1 MPLLTPAPRTA
12 PTVMRRMNPADPV
25 SRRHEER
32 LVGAA
37 DYMVLDRGQDRL
49 LIAGC
54 NLPLRGV
61 GVGSQIRQGNQNATV
76 VAVEDKALKSEF
88 VNGRMMRWLG
98 DTPSNLAAGG
108 AAAGAAL
115 LGSRL
120 GALLGKAGLA
130 GLVMAAGAAAATKTV
145 LVMRDEGS
153 ARIDADTREQA
164 CQRAVREATLEASEA
179 PTVLRR

>member
-1 MPLLTPAPRTA
+1 
-12 PTVMRRMNPADPV
+12 MRRMNPADPV

-37 DYMVLDRGQDRL
+37 DYVVLDRGQDRL

-61 GVGSQIRQGNQNATV
+61 GVGTQVRQGNQNATV
-76 VAVEDKALKSEF
+76 VAVEDKALKTEF
-88 VNGRMMRWLG
+88 INGRIMRWLG
-98 DTPSNLAAGG
+98 DTSSNLAAGG

-130 GLVMAAGAAAATKTV
+130 GLVIAAGAAAATKTV